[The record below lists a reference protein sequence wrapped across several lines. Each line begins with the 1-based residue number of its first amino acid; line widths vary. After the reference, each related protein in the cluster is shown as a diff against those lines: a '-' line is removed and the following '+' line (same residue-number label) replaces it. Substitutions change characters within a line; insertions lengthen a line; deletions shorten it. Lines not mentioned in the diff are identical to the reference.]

1 MTQKRSTSKHHRRRT
16 AGLLLSVA
24 ALAIAFSVGPGG
36 YRHLNSGSSR
46 VEMALGGGQGGGSGG
61 GFGHWRAKS
70 GARGAAG
77 SQSGTT
83 GGQHQAYGPGEGDAQ
98 SDWGG
103 YMPNGEDG
111 LTTLAD
117 FVHGHDGGNNPNQ
130 GTQHGWDGK
139 PDDPSTQIGSG
150 GPQSSGG
157 GYTGGGG
164 GGGLFGNGGNGG
176 AGGNGGTGGNGGNG
190 GNGGAGGAGGTG
202 GNGGA
207 GGDGGGGPGTGGPGG
222 PTFTGDPGDGD
233 NGCVI
238 NCGKPAGN
246 DDPPGPRGDPSLNS
260 AVPEPAVWM
269 MLILGFG
276 VLGTALRVQRRKVP
290 RVLA

>member
-1 MTQKRSTSKHHRRRT
+1 MTQNRSSSKHRRRRT

-24 ALAIAFSVGPGG
+24 ALAIGFSVGPGG
-36 YRHLNSGSSR
+36 YRHLDSGSPR
-46 VEMALGGGQGGGSGG
+46 IEMALGGGGGGAGGAGG

-70 GARGAAG
+70 GAAG
-77 SQSGTT
+77 SQNGTT
-83 GGQHQAYGPGEGDAQ
+83 GGQNRAYGPGEGDTR

-111 LTTLAD
+111 LMALAD

-139 PDDPSTQIGSG
+139 PGPGGDPDDPSTEVGSG
-150 GPQSSGG
+150 GPKDGGFTSGG

-164 GGGLFGNGGNGG
+164 GGGGFGGGGG
-176 AGGNGGTGGNGGNG
+176 GPGGNGGNG
-190 GNGGAGGAGGTG
+190 G
-202 GNGGA
+202 
-207 GGDGGGGPGTGGPGG
+207 GGPGTTGPGG
-222 PTFTGDPGDGD
+222 PTFPGDPGDGGA
-233 NGCVI
+233 GCIV
-238 NCGKPAGN
+238 NCGKP
-246 DDPPGPRGDPSLNS
+246 DDGGWRPNEPDGPGEGGPGGDAPLTS

-276 VLGTALRVQRRKVP
+276 VLGSALRVQRRKRP
-290 RVLA
+290 QILA